1 MRAKRIRA
9 KSRKNS
15 KARRAMRP
23 LIERPIQTDSVQDD
37 LRLVDELEAASILG
51 WSQSTLQ
58 KDRIQQRRVPY
69 VKLGRRVRYRLLDLR
84 QLIEAHIQGG
94 THKTETVAPTA
105 QRHLSNSTPIGQ
117 QAAFP

>member
-69 VKLGRRVRYRLLDLR
+69 VKLGRRVRYRLFDLR
-84 QLIEAHIQGG
+84 QLIEAHIQGRD
-94 THKTETVAPTA
+94 A
-105 QRHLSNSTPIGQ
+105 
-117 QAAFP
+117 